1 MTRTYKVY
9 LHGEFVALAEAMT
22 RGEAVTHVANKHY
35 DGNEYGLMAV
45 EG

>member
-1 MTRTYKVY
+1 MSKAYRVY
-9 LHGEFVALAEAMT
+9 MHGEFVAHAEAMT
-22 RGEAVTHVANKHY
+22 RGEAVTQVANKYY